1 MTYLGAE
8 PLAST
13 AISPKKSFIL
23 SQFLTSLLVNIGK
36 LLVTSKSTVKIMGII
51 NVSPESFYKNSI
63 RTKASDIAKSAASIE
78 QEGAHLVDIGAM
90 STAPYIENSI
100 SIEKETERMLRAIR
114 IVKKNCNLPLS
125 IDTPRWS
132 VAKEAVNLGIDCIN
146 DITGLK
152 YDENMARLVAESKL
166 SVIIGAYD
174 KSRRAGLR
182 SKSKEATGKLS
193 RTIKLLKESLRI
205 ARRSGIKDNKIIIDP
220 SIGFFR
226 TDGKNPFFTL
236 MSGTPWYLRDIE
248 MISRLHELKA
258 RFSYPIC
265 VSVSRKSFIGK
276 LLNLETKE
284 RLLPS
289 LAFEMISALNGAKI
303 IRTHSVRETFQA
315 LRACELTR

>member
-1 MTYLGAE
+1 MTHPPAE
-8 PLAST
+8 PLASA

-63 RTKASDIAKSAASIE
+63 RTRASDIAKSAASIE
-78 QEGAHLVDIGAM
+78 KEGAHIVDIGAM

-100 SIEKETERMLRAIR
+100 SIEKETERMLRAIK
-114 IVKKNCNLPLS
+114 IVRKNCSLPIS

-132 VAKEAVNLGIDCIN
+132 VAREAVNLGIDCIN

-152 YDENMARLVAESKL
+152 YDEDMARLVAESKL
-166 SVIIGAYD
+166 PVIIGAYD
-174 KSRRAGLR
+174 KCKRAGLR
-182 SKSKEATGKLS
+182 SKLGTTGKVS

-205 ARRSGIKDNKIIIDP
+205 ARRSGIKDNKIVIDP

-226 TDGKNPFFTL
+226 TGGKNPFFTF

-265 VSVSRKSFIGK
+265 ISVSRKSFIGK

-315 LRACELTR
+315 LRECELTR